1 MESEEVLENMSGTEE
16 TKEEQMME
24 GIVLVWGIVLLIRV
38 LEEAGGDVE
47 PIPPLHKEEEEEE
60 KEEDVLP
67 TELNTSKDEEADVT
81 APPSLEKTTTEET
94 LSAEEAVLVH
104 PTPQHAALTNPLL
117 KSVLEEMPPTP
128 RHSSPLQLALE
139 QIHSSKVDDD
149 PPLTS
154 PTERKEEGVQLPTKV
169 CDFPVVA
176 GDVTNN
182 LETAENGNF
191 CSVRVLTIDP
201 ERQVVDDGSNQGVGD
216 QSPQQGEHEQTNP
229 ESTNDGNGSEVPTE
243 EHGSSPEDVEHDPAM
258 EETAEPKSESPQDYE
273 DEFVVV
279 SQEEA
284 PLELAEEYPAEV
296 YSHLFI
302 LLIHRLSRQLLQ
314 PRKK

>member
-1 MESEEVLENMSGTEE
+1 
-16 TKEEQMME
+16 
-24 GIVLVWGIVLLIRV
+24 LLIRV
-38 LEEAGGDVE
+38 LEEAGEEVE
-47 PIPPLHKEEEEEE
+47 PIPSLHKEEKEEE
-60 KEEDVLP
+60 KEEDVLS

-81 APPSLEKTTTEET
+81 APPSLEKNPTEEAR
-94 LSAEEAVLVH
+94 SAEETVLVH

-117 KSVLEEMPPTP
+117 KSVLDEMPPTP

-182 LETAENGNF
+182 LETAENGKF
-191 CSVRVLTIDP
+191 CSVRVLIIDP
-201 ERQVVDDGSNQGVGD
+201 EPQVVDDVSKQGVD
-216 QSPQQGEHEQTNP
+216 EQSPLQGEHEQTNP
-229 ESTNDGNGSEVPTE
+229 GSTSDGNGAE
-243 EHGSSPEDVEHDPAM
+243 EPMEDHGSSPEDVEQDPAM
-258 EETAEPKSESPQDYE
+258 EETVEPKSESPQDDE

-302 LLIHRLSRQLLQ
+302 LLIYRLSGQFHQ

>member
-1 MESEEVLENMSGTEE
+1 
-16 TKEEQMME
+16 
-24 GIVLVWGIVLLIRV
+24 LLIRV
-38 LEEAGGDVE
+38 LEEAGGEVE
-47 PIPPLHKEEEEEE
+47 PIPSLHKQEEEEE

-67 TELNTSKDEEADVT
+67 TELNTSKDEETDVT
-81 APPSLEKTTTEET
+81 APPSLEKPPTEEA
-94 LSAEEAVLVH
+94 LSAEETGLVH

-117 KSVLEEMPPTP
+117 KSVFDEMPPTP

-182 LETAENGNF
+182 LDTAENGKF

-201 ERQVVDDGSNQGVGD
+201 EPQVVDDVSKQEVGD
-216 QSPQQGEHEQTNP
+216 QSPQPAEHEQTNP
-229 ESTNDGNGSEVPTE
+229 ESTSDGNGAEEPTE
-243 EHGSSPEDVEHDPAM
+243 EHGSAPEDVEQDPAI
-258 EETAEPKSESPQDYE
+258 EEIIEPKSESPQDDE

-284 PLELAEEYPAEV
+284 PLDLAEEYPAEV
-296 YSHLFI
+296 SSHLFTF
-302 LLIHRLSRQLLQ
+302 LMYRLSRQLLQ
-314 PRKK
+314 LRKK